1 MTQEIKRTPSQLS
14 IRLLSFTTHLC
25 EFCYLR
31 VGTSGPC
38 SRQLMQWRLHIYLT
52 YHHMDSL
59 RILSRY
65 CQQYS
70 PQSARWSFSACLRCG
85 ERDRLASIDLAPCL
99 GRGRVPNRTGWLP
112 PTTCSAAPPPEPYQL
127 FRSSSWPAFGKTGHA
142 PPFQPHPPP
151 SRRHHNPAHRCC
163 VPEVSGS
170 STGKALVALQ
180 PRARDAHAL
189 PRGGG

>member
-70 PQSARWSFSACLRCG
+70 PQSARWSPYSACRFFSDVVG
-85 ERDRLASIDLAPCL
+85 VAVR
-99 GRGRVPNRTGWLP
+99 LP
-112 PTTCSAAPPPEPYQL
+112 P
-127 FRSSSWPAFGKTGHA
+127 
-142 PPFQPHPPP
+142 
-151 SRRHHNPAHRCC
+151 RRHLWNTSKPTGFAHW
-163 VPEVSGS
+163 P
-170 STGKALVALQ
+170 
-180 PRARDAHAL
+180 
-189 PRGGG
+189 